1 MEQNKKA
8 FRLHLNLFDGIVI
21 LVALGVAA
29 ILLWSQL
36 KPAVSEVGS
45 DTQPIRY
52 TIRMMKAVPGTGEMV
67 QDGQILYDAVKNFE
81 LGSVVSAE
89 TVQAYD
95 LAVDNETH
103 SYVNVEVPDKED
115 IYIVMDSTAVISDE
129 AVTLSSGFAIRVG
142 ETLYLRGPGY
152 LGTGRIHAIERGE

>member
-8 FRLHLNLFDGIVI
+8 FRLHLNLFDGMVI
-21 LVALGVAA
+21 LAALVVGG
-29 ILLWSQL
+29 ILMWSQL
-36 KPAVSEVGS
+36 KPETSVVDP

-52 TIRMMKAVPGTGEMV
+52 TIRMLKTVPGTGEMV
-67 QDGQILYDAVKNFE
+67 EDGQILYDTTKNFE
-81 LGSVVSAE
+81 LGSVVSSE

-95 LAVDNETH
+95 LTVNNETH
-103 SYVNVEVPDKED
+103 SYVNVEVPNKED
-115 IYIVMDSTAVISDE
+115 IYIVLDSTAVITEE
-129 AVTLSSGFAIRVG
+129 AVTLSSGFTIRVG